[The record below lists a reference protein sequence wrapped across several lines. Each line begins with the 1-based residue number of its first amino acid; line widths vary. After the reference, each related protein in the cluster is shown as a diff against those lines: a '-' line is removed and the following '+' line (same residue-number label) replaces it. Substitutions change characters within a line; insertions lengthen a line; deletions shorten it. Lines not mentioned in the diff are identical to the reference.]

1 MTTKRKK
8 KKKSP
13 TQKSLLDEIR
23 NLRKKLNK
31 KHEFKDPNRAKTNI
45 IRTLRDKPFKSPY
58 TYLWWRKYREKEI
71 ETLFPDGFCCPQCGS
86 TGTAVLQHTWHP
98 RPLRAL
104 STEWWSN
111 QTSSRFMKLIPEYVR
126 VQAEDK
132 NSLNKNDY
140 KRWCWHANKTKPSYQ
155 ESEFIKYGLAKAKS
169 LFALAYFTP
178 DKILH
183 AFIDEMERYI
193 ELRCEDY
200 KYVCNSCAFVEDK
213 SIIEGGRLVEDVPY
227 FLLDKECQKRDV
239 LAQALMEKCLE
250 NL

>member
-13 TQKSLLDEIR
+13 TQESLLGEIR
-23 NLRKKLNK
+23 NLRKRLDGKHKL
-31 KHEFKDPNRAKTNI
+31 KDQNRAKANI
-45 IRTLRDKPFKSPY
+45 IRTLRKNWFKRPY
-58 TYLWWRKYREKEI
+58 DYVWWRKYRKKEI
-71 ETLFPDGFCCPQCGS
+71 ESLFPDGFCCPQCGS
-86 TGTAVLQHTWHP
+86 TNTAVLQHTWHP

-104 STEWWSN
+104 CTEWWSE
-111 QTSSRFMKLIPEYVR
+111 QRPSRFMKMIREYVR

-140 KRWCWHANKTKPSYQ
+140 ERWCWNAYKTKPSYQ

-169 LFALAYFTP
+169 YFALAYFTP
-178 DKILH
+178 DKTLY

-193 ELRCEDY
+193 ELRCGDY

-213 SIIEGGRLVEDVPY
+213 SIIEAGRLVGDVPY
-227 FLLDKECQKRDV
+227 FLLDKECPERDV